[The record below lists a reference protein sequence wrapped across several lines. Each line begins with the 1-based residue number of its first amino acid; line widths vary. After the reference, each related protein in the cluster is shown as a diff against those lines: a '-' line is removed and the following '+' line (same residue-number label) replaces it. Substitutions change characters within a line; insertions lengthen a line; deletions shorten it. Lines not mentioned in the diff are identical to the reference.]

1 MNCRE
6 SSWWDRARRV
16 IPGGVNSP
24 VRAFGR
30 VGGTP
35 FFIASGSGA
44 TITDVTGRTSI
55 DYLASWGPLILG
67 HAHPRVVE
75 AIQCAC
81 AEGTSFGSPTV
92 CEVEFAEMLVDAVP
106 SIEQV
111 RLVSSGT
118 EAAMSAIRLARG
130 FTGRDDIVKFDGCY
144 HGHSDCLL
152 VKAGSGGATFD
163 VPDSAGVPADFAKHT
178 ITLPF
183 NDAAA
188 VEHTLDEHGGR
199 IACII
204 LEPVCGNVGVIPPR
218 AGFLEACRAACR
230 KHGALLIFDEVITGF
245 RVAYGGAQQMY
256 RVTPDLT
263 CLGKV
268 IGGGLPIG
276 AFGGRAD
283 IMQRLA
289 PTGTVYQA
297 GTLSGNPLAVTAGI
311 ETLRLLQEPGT
322 YERLEALGARLGDGF
337 TRIFR
342 RHGIVVQCPRVG
354 SMLSCFFT
362 SKAVADARTAM
373 TTDAALYAKWFHGL
387 LDRGISV
394 APSPYEAMFVSLAH
408 TEALID
414 RTLAAA
420 DDVAQELAPW

>member
-1 MNCRE
+1 LGSRA
-6 SSWWDRARRV
+6 SLLWDSARRF

-24 VRAFGR
+24 VRAFGK

-35 FFIASGSGA
+35 VFVASARGA
-44 TITDVTGRTSI
+44 TLTDSDGKTYT

-75 AIQCAC
+75 ALRRAC
-81 AEGTSFGSPTV
+81 AEGTSFGAPTEK
-92 CEVEFAEMLVDAVP
+92 EVQFAEMIVEAVP

-111 RLVSSGT
+111 RLVNSGT

-130 FTGRDDIVKFDGCY
+130 VTGRDAIVKFDGCY

-178 ITLPF
+178 ITLPY

-188 VEHTLDEHGGR
+188 VASTLERRGER
-199 IACII
+199 IACVIV
-204 LEPVCGNVGVIPPR
+204 EPVCGNIGVIPPKP
-218 AGFLEACRAACR
+218 GFLEGLREACT
-230 KHGALLIFDEVITGF
+230 KHGTLLIFDEVITGF
-245 RVAYGGAQQMY
+245 RVAYGGAQERY
-256 RVTPDLT
+256 GVVPDIT

-276 AFGGRAD
+276 AFGGPAAV
-283 IMQRLA
+283 MQALA
-289 PTGTVYQA
+289 PTGKVYQA

-311 ETLRLLQEPGT
+311 ETLKVLQEPGT
-322 YERLEALGARLGDGF
+322 YERLEALGARLGDGLAAVF
-337 TRIFR
+337 DER
-342 RHGIVVQCPRVG
+342 GIPAQCHRVG
-354 SMLSCFFT
+354 SMMSCFFT
-362 SKAVADARTAM
+362 SEEVLDARSAM
-373 TTDAALYAKWFHGL
+373 TTDAERYAKWFHAL
-387 LDRGISV
+387 LERGVYV

-408 TEALID
+408 TDELIG
-414 RTLAAA
+414 RTLEAAGEA
-420 DDVAQELAPW
+420 AREIAP